1 MTVMTAVSPQELGK
15 LRWRCR
21 RGMKELD
28 VLLLRYVEEQFCGAS
43 SAQQEAFR
51 ALLDAPDPVIYA
63 YCLAQERPPSAVL
76 SSVIERITEVS
87 AEAKSVAVAATGITQ
102 TGS

>member
-1 MTVMTAVSPQELGK
+1 MDRDASEELGK

-28 VLLLRYVEEQFCGAS
+28 LLLSRYVEEHYRAAP
-43 SAQQEAFR
+43 SAQQAAFR

-63 YCLAQERPPSAVL
+63 YCLGGERPPGPLL
-76 SSVIERITEVS
+76 SSIVDRITRS
-87 AEAKSVAVAATGITQ
+87 AC
-102 TGS
+102 

>member
-1 MTVMTAVSPQELGK
+1 MERAASGEPTASRELGK

-28 VLLLRYVEEQFCGAS
+28 LLLLRYVEEQYGEAPGAH
-43 SAQQEAFR
+43 QEAFR

-63 YCLAQERPPSAVL
+63 YCLGGERPPSPLL
-76 SSVIERITEVS
+76 SNVIQRITRS
-87 AEAKSVAVAATGITQ
+87 A
-102 TGS
+102 